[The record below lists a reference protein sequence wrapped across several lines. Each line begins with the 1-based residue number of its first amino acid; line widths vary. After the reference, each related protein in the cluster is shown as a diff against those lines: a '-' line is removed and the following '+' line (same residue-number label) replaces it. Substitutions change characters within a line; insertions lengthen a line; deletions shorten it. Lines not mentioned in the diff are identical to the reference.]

1 MIRLRTLDREIT
13 SLEFFLMVARLRA
26 DTRNPSDAAANR
38 RTAPA
43 AVGVEMCAS
52 DGQGAPSWPHGTDDC
67 ATCLARIPTPA
78 PSFDRALG
86 ASLFPLGCLATDKQ
100 TSAGAL
106 PSRAGIFSRKR
117 PHDEPQ
123 AH

>member
-52 DGQGAPSWPHGTDDC
+52 DGQRRAE
-67 ATCLARIPTPA
+67 LAARYRRLR
-78 PSFDRALG
+78 DLLG
-86 ASLFPLGCLATDKQ
+86 EDPDTGPEL
-100 TSAGAL
+100 
-106 PSRAGIFSRKR
+106 R
-117 PHDEPQ
+117 PGVRRVLVPPRMPRYR
-123 AH
+123 